1 MNYLKKALFLLLL
14 CPLACKK
21 PTEDLKIVVDN
32 NIIKYTALIHVTD
45 ALNPSAALKNGTLT
59 ITGDNAGDLY
69 EISGKK
75 QFNIVNGVI
84 TIGPGPNAMPKD
96 TSETYDVQVNVPG
109 YNSLSKKI
117 TFTNGQMQQVVN
129 VALTKVGN
137 NSTGT
142 QPGKPLPVN
151 DQVTLN
157 FTGTCAKRSDLV
169 IRLSMYVFYRESDSG
184 AAFQYL
190 GYMDK
195 GVITTTALETGKKY
209 DFQVTYDGKAYNT
222 SQLLAGTNESL
233 SIAMG
238 SEICNNF

>member
-45 ALNPSAALKNGTLT
+45 ALNPSASLKTGTLN

-84 TIGPGPNAMPKD
+84 TIGPGPNATPKD
-96 TSETYDVQVNVPG
+96 TTETYNIQINVPG
-109 YNSLSKKI
+109 YNSTSKKI
-117 TFTNGQMQQVVN
+117 SFTNGQMQQVVN
-129 VALTKVGN
+129 VSVTKVGS
-137 NSTGT
+137 NSTVT
-142 QPGKPLPVN
+142 PPAKPLRVN
-151 DQVTLN
+151 DPVILN
-157 FTGTCAKRSDLV
+157 FTGTCAKRTDLV
-169 IRLSMYVFYRESDSG
+169 IRPSMYVFFRESDSG
-184 AAFQYL
+184 AAFQLL

-195 GVITTTALETGKKY
+195 GVMTTTALETGKKY
-209 DFQVTYDGKAYNT
+209 DFQVTYDGQVYGT
-222 SQLLAGTNESL
+222 SQLVAGTNENL
-233 SIAMG
+233 TLAMG
-238 SEICNNF
+238 SQICNNF